1 MTTANKKLRLDFARR
16 LIEAMAFAGLDDSPT
31 TLARHFNLH
40 SHGMVITMHGA
51 RRWLV
56 GDSIPTQSHL
66 NALASLLGVSSAW
79 LLLGQGPM
87 LEEQVQDPQAQASA
101 NGNLAEILGIFQSL
115 KDSERQ
121 LIWNLMMMLTRAHR
135 QSA

>member
-87 LEEQVQDPQAQASA
+87 LEEQAQDPQAQASA